1 MRAVQITRFGG
12 PEVMDVVDPPDPVP
26 GSLALIGLTTPGRRF
41 STKQVTAHGRASG
54 WSNACGESVS

>member
-1 MRAVQITRFGG
+1 VQVGDAVI
-12 PEVMDVVDPPDPVP
+12 

-54 WSNACGESVS
+54 WSNAWGESVS